1 MSPTKMSFLYFSP
14 NLSELKNL
22 KAVGPTVLLHVNSGE
37 LYLPLPPKSTRS
49 KDPLSQF
56 PPFLVPLEDQHPS
69 SKFLEPSPIHY

>member
-1 MSPTKMSFLYFSP
+1 MSFLYFSP

-49 KDPLSQF
+49 RY
-56 PPFLVPLEDQHPS
+56 PFVVISPFSGS
-69 SKFLEPSPIHY
+69 SRGGYLI